1 MKWSA
6 AGRPTADGPDRRT
19 TRRAAR
25 PAVLLTGLFL
35 AAGTGLAPR
44 AAAAPAAAPSGDGG
58 PAGRPVQIEV
68 TRFEPRTLTP
78 SSVITVNG
86 SLTNTGNATVDHLAL
101 RLQRGE
107 PLTTRAGLVAAD
119 RDPDPDTAVVPP
131 FQPIRRQL
139 EPGDSLTFSYQVPAS
154 ALQLGA
160 TGVYPVLLN
169 VNGTVQ
175 GTEQRV
181 GELDSYLVEPPGPT
195 AARTT
200 VAWLWPLVDQPHRDA
215 SGRFTDDR
223 LAREITANG
232 RLDRALAVLE
242 RLPRVV
248 APGASTPT
256 LTVPVT
262 LAIDP
267 ALVEALE
274 IMAAGPYQVP
284 GGQGSGTQAAQK
296 FLSRLKALAPLLPV
310 VALPYGDVDAD
321 ALQTAGRADVVVR
334 SLPGTPAGTAHDD
347 RLIRA
352 DGGATPSATASS
364 SAPPTA
370 PSDGRSAG
378 ERILSSAL
386 GVRPRT
392 DLAWL
397 PSSPVHPA
405 TLQTLHANGVDQVL
419 LPAAALSAGD
429 AALGIG
435 RATALARTTVPTPA
449 GSLTALVADTR
460 LGRLADDG
468 QTAGGPRMAVQRY
481 LAELTL
487 VSSQAAGGTAA
498 QPTVLVSPP
507 REVDAD
513 PAAVAAMMTATTN
526 LPWLEAGS
534 VQAVGGGRPG
544 PAGRLAAPPATPSL
558 DPAGMADVAAAVAV
572 RDALA
577 GAAVGDAGTALAPY
591 DAAASRASSLE
602 WRGERTGF
610 RASARELHATLTRL
624 SDRVTLVAPADG
636 TYSLA
641 SNDAPLVL
649 TVRNDL
655 PFAVRVLLR
664 LSTPE
669 SGLVFGDIGRQTL
682 APGQRTTLKVPTQ
695 LHRSGGF
702 AVTASLTTPGG
713 QALGDPVQIHVKSTA
728 YGPIGLFITIGAA
741 ALLGLLFVR
750 RLVRFVLRR
759 RHGSGGRDDGLP
771 GPSAEGAAV
780 PLPPT
785 RSPV

>member
-19 TRRAAR
+19 TRRAAC
-25 PAVLLTGLFL
+25 PAVLLTGLLL
-35 AAGTGLAPR
+35 AAGTGLAPP
-44 AAAAPAAAPSGDGG
+44 ATAAPAAAPSGDGG
-58 PAGRPVQIEV
+58 RADRPVQIEV
-68 TRFEPRTLTP
+68 TRLEPRTLTP
-78 SSVITVNG
+78 GSIITVTG
-86 SLTNTGNATVDHLAL
+86 SLTNTGDATVSHLGL
-101 RLQRGE
+101 RLQRGDV
-107 PLTTRAGLVAAD
+107 LTDRARLVAAD
-119 RDPDPDTAVVPP
+119 RNPDPDTAVVPP
-131 FQPIRRQL
+131 FRPVRGQL
-139 EPGDSLTFSYQVPAS
+139 EPGDSKTFSYRIPAS
-154 ALQLGA
+154 ALQLQA

-181 GELDSYLVEPPGPT
+181 GELDSYLVEAPAPT

-242 RLPRVV
+242 RLPRAV

-267 ALVEALE
+267 ALVEALQA
-274 IMAAGPYQVP
+274 MAAGPYQVP
-284 GGQGSGTQAAQK
+284 GGQGAGTQAAQK
-296 FLSRLKALAPLLPV
+296 FLSRLKALAPLLQV
-310 VALPYGDVDAD
+310 VALPYGDVDFD
-321 ALQTAGRADVVVR
+321 ALQATGRADVVVR
-334 SLPGTPAGTAHDD
+334 SLPGTAAGTAHDD
-347 RLIRA
+347 RLIRR
-352 DGGATPSATASS
+352 DGGSTPSATASS
-364 SAPPTA
+364 STAPAA

-378 ERILSSAL
+378 ERILTSAL
-386 GVRPRT
+386 GVHPRT

-397 PSSPVHPA
+397 PPSPVHPE
-405 TLQTLHANGVDQVL
+405 TLQTLQANGVDQVV
-419 LPAAALSAGD
+419 LPAAALTAGD

-435 RATALARTTVPTPA
+435 RATALARTAVRTA
-449 GSLTALVADTR
+449 SGSLPALVADTR

-468 QTAGGPRMAVQRY
+468 QTAGGPRMAVQRF

-487 VSSQAAGGTAA
+487 LSSQAGGGTAA
-498 QPTVLVSPP
+498 RPTVLVTPP

-513 PAAVAAMMTATTN
+513 PAAVAAMMTAATT
-526 LPWLEAGS
+526 LPWLQAGS
-534 VQAVGGGRPG
+534 LQAVSGGPAG
-544 PAGRLAAPPATPSL
+544 PAGRPATPSATPSL
-558 DPAGMADVAAAVAV
+558 DPAGMADVVAAVAV

-577 GAAVGDAGTALAPY
+577 AAAVGDAGAALAPY
-591 DAAASRASSLE
+591 DAATSRAASLE
-602 WRGERTGF
+602 WRDDRAGF
-610 RASARELHATLTRL
+610 RAAAGDLRGTMQRL
-624 SDRVTLVAPADG
+624 SDRVALVAPADG

-669 SGLVFGDIGRQTL
+669 SGLQFGDIGRQTL
-682 APGQRTTLKVPTQ
+682 VPGQRTTLQVPTQ
-695 LHRSGGF
+695 LRRSGGF
-702 AVTASLTTPGG
+702 AVTASLTTPSG

-741 ALLGLLFVR
+741 ALLGLLFLR

-759 RHGSGGRDDGLP
+759 RRGSGGRDDGLP
-771 GPSAEGAAV
+771 GPQAEGAAV